1 VLAVDASTELDGRA
15 IRLPDLVASACIMHA
30 ARARATRTGVLAV
43 DAGTEFDG
51 RSIGNTDGVSSSDIV
66 LTVASVIMVTTEN
79 GKTGLFIIC

>member
-1 VLAVDASTELDGRA
+1 
-15 IRLPDLVASACIMHA
+15 M
-30 ARARATRTGVLAV
+30 LAV

-79 GKTGLFIIC
+79 GKTGLFKFC